1 MLRPYDV
8 VRHPPQRII
17 EQLDRVYD
25 RYRTPQARQPRT
37 ELQQAPRIPGDDH
50 VGVGREAGPDLAIAQ
65 VRGGARLDEI
75 EDPGRAAAQRGVR
88 DLHQLHLRDGA
99 QQTTG
104 LQAHVL
110 RVLQVAGIVIRHAQ
124 RRPQR
129 LTRRPG
135 PELRA
140 YPGAVGTLGREPAGA
155 ARVCRVSP
163 PDWPA

>member
-17 EQLDRVYD
+17 EQLDCVQD
-25 RYRTPQARQPRT
+25 RYRTPHARQPRT
-37 ELQQAPRIPGDDH
+37 ELQQAPRIPRDDH

-65 VRGGARLDEI
+65 VGGGAGLDEI
-75 EDPGRAAAQRGVR
+75 EDSSRAAAQRGVR
-88 DLHQLHLRDGA
+88 DLHELEPGNGA
-99 QQTTG
+99 EQAAG

-110 RVLQVAGIVIRHAQ
+110 RVLQVACIVIRYAQ

-135 PELRA
+135 LELSEYLRDVA
-140 YPGAVGTLGREPAGA
+140 TLGAQRSSSLG
-155 ARVCRVSP
+155 VL
-163 PDWPA
+163 W